1 MDLVFDI
8 ETNRVGDDDIG
19 LDTVDTLHCIVAQ
32 DVNTEEVFSF
42 PPWELDKGV
51 ELLQNA
57 KTLIGH
63 NIIGFDIPMLEK
75 LTSFKQGGI
84 KVIDTLVTSRLF
96 YPIREG
102 GHGLERWG
110 FKLGYPKIDF
120 EEYDEYSEEMLEYC
134 IRDVKLN
141 TKVFK
146 VLQQEGKGFSKES
159 VELEHSVALPLRQ
172 QEWDGFKFNV
182 KKGELLLAELREKM
196 QASELSLIHI

>member
-32 DVNTEEVFSF
+32 DAKTEEVFKF
-42 PPWELDKGV
+42 PPWELDKGI

-63 NIIGFDIPMLEK
+63 NIIGFDIPVLENLSNFK
-75 LTSFKQGGI
+75 LGGI

-102 GHGLERWG
+102 GHGLSRWG
-110 FKLGYPKIDF
+110 YKLGYPKIDF
-120 EEYDEYSEEMLEYC
+120 EDYDEYSEDMLEYC
-134 IRDVKLN
+134 VRDVELN
-141 TKVFK
+141 TKV
-146 VLQQEGKGFSKES
+146 
-159 VELEHSVALPLRQ
+159 
-172 QEWDGFKFNV
+172 
-182 KKGELLLAELREKM
+182 
-196 QASELSLIHI
+196 